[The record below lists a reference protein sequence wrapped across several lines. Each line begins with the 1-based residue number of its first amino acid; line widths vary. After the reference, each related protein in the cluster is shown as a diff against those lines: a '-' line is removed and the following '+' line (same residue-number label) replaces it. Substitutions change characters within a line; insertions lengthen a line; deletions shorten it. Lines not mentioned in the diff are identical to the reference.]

1 MPARRSTAII
11 LAGHIKSAAR
21 TNVAVRTLVLASRSP
36 RRAELLSAAG
46 ITFTVRAADIDETP
60 CSGEKPRDYVAR
72 MAEEKARAVKAT
84 DSEIVLAADTTV
96 VLGDAILA
104 KPEDAAD
111 AVRMLTSLAGHRHEV
126 LTGIYLLQQG
136 KCLGKEVA
144 STAVW
149 FGPMTAAEIN
159 AYVASGE
166 PMDKAGAYAIQG
178 IASRWITRIEGE
190 YSNVVGL
197 PVSLVYGL
205 LKTANR

>member
-1 MPARRSTAII
+1 
-11 LAGHIKSAAR
+11 
-21 TNVAVRTLVLASRSP
+21 
-36 RRAELLSAAG
+36 
-46 ITFTVRAADIDETP
+46 
-60 CSGEKPRDYVAR
+60 